1 MPTITRLQDLDKP
14 KSSSRPQPDSPNE
27 WASRC
32 YNTLRWRKLR
42 EAKLQDSPL
51 CEICLEKGKVT
62 PATEVH
68 HIHHVADVG
77 SFLEA
82 MDVAFDYNNLM
93 SLCTQCHQDLHAREH
108 KAQWKEKNSQKLC

>member
-14 KSSSRPQPDSPNE
+14 KSNSRPQPDSPNE

-51 CEICLEKGKVT
+51 CEMCSMYEKVT
-62 PATEVH
+62 PATCVH
-68 HIHHVADVG
+68 HIHNIADAG
-77 SFLEA
+77 SYLEA

>member
-14 KSSSRPQPDSPNE
+14 KSNSKPQPDSPNE

-51 CEICLEKGKVT
+51 CEICLENGKVT

-68 HIHHVADVG
+68 HRMEISQAG
-77 SFLEA
+77 SYLEA
-82 MDVAFDYNNLM
+82 MDIAFDYNNLQ
-93 SLCTQCHQDLHAREH
+93 SLCTQCHQDLHAQKH
-108 KAQWKEKNSQKLC
+108 HDQWKGKTKSKP